1 MLRILA
7 KCKASVRKSLQGL
20 DYFAA
25 EGARAFEDLES
36 LVHQLSELGLGK
48 ESDAINTQSLKTAK
62 LCLNPL
68 VTVVADIVLYS
79 PLASRQKQ
87 CVKNTQQK
95 FGLNLYF
102 ACKIPR

>member
-7 KCKASVRKSLQGL
+7 ECKASVCKSLQGL

-36 LVHQLSELGLGK
+36 LVRQLSKLGLGK

-62 LCLNPL
+62 LYLKGDFK
-68 VTVVADIVLYS
+68 VIVV
-79 PLASRQKQ
+79 
-87 CVKNTQQK
+87 
-95 FGLNLYF
+95 F
-102 ACKIPR
+102 